1 MEQTHTIPE
10 SHYREAAE
18 HIRARLS
25 VAPTVGLV
33 LGSGLGPLV
42 DEIEGAQAIPF
53 QEIPHWPPA
62 TVQGHAGKLVGGT
75 LEGRPVL
82 VMQGRIHY
90 YEGYSLAQVTLPVRV
105 MRLLGIDTLILTNAA
120 GGLNRSFAAGDIMVI
135 EDHIF
140 PAGFSG
146 TNPLHGPNLGMF
158 GPRFPVHTHTY
169 SRHLRALAHRVAAQH
184 GITLREGVYVSL
196 SGPTFETPAEVRLFR
211 AWGGDAVGM
220 STAPEALVA
229 YHAGM
234 RVLGFSSITNISL
247 DSTTAQQEVSHE
259 DVLRAGKQIV
269 PRLATLLRGV
279 LRELPPLDPGE
290 IENAPEHD

>member
-1 MEQTHTIPE
+1 MEQTHGIPE
-10 SHYREAAE
+10 NHYREAAE
-18 HIRARLS
+18 YIRARLS

-42 DEIEGAQAIPF
+42 DEIEGAQAIPYP
-53 QEIPHWPPA
+53 EIPHWPPA
-62 TVQGHAGKLVGGT
+62 TVQGHAGKLVGGM

-82 VMQGRIHY
+82 VMQGRLHY

-105 MRLLGIDTLILTNAA
+105 MRAA
-120 GGLNRSFAAGDIMVI
+120 GGLNRGFSVGDIMVI
-135 EDHIF
+135 EDHIY

-146 TNPLHGPNLGMF
+146 MNPLYGPNLGMF

-169 SRHLRALAHRVAAQH
+169 SRQLRALAHRVAAQH

-259 DVLRAGKQIV
+259 DVLRAGRQIV

>member
-1 MEQTHTIPE
+1 MEQTHIIPE
-10 SHYREAAE
+10 THYREAAE
-18 HIRARLS
+18 YIRARLS

-53 QEIPHWPPA
+53 RGIPHWPSA
-62 TVQGHAGKLVGGT
+62 TVQGHAGRLVGGT
-75 LEGRPVL
+75 LEGCPVL

-120 GGLNRSFAAGDIMVI
+120 GGLNQGFSVGDIMVI
-135 EDHIF
+135 EDHIY
-140 PAGFSG
+140 PASFSG
-146 TNPLHGPNLGMF
+146 MNPLHGPNMGAF

-169 SRHLRALAHRVAAQH
+169 SRQLRALAHRVAADQ
-184 GITLREGVYVSL
+184 GIALREGVYVSL

-211 AWGGDAVGM
+211 SWGGDAVGM

-269 PRLATLLRGV
+269 PRLAVLLRGV
-279 LRELPPLDPGE
+279 LRELPPFDPGE